1 MNYIFVWQKT
11 GEHRMPRFGEW
22 YVHPIPPLCNIGP
35 FQYNGK
41 YRVGKFEIVVR
52 RPVDS
57 RKGYTENAIIE
68 KGVTL

>member
-11 GEHRMPRFGEW
+11 GEIRMPRFGEW
-22 YVHPIPPLCNIGP
+22 YLTKTLGATGP

-41 YRVGKFEIVVR
+41 YRVEKFEIVVR

-57 RKGYTENAIIE
+57 RKGYTENAIVE
-68 KGVTL
+68 KGISL